1 MAFVGK
7 VEEDE
12 KEDVEKLD
20 FPAGKALHPCVVR
33 SGGADGLRY
42 TAHDGHVGYC
52 FSCASFQGRRVSH
65 QCRGCDPPGG
75 PKEDSSCW
83 CHTHSVR
90 VVPQCH
96 ARCLM
101 RCQHLPHLFDRR
113 ISVFTQAVAY
123 VEKFSGGVG
132 EVTRTQDAVV
142 DIRQCVLQRCSPCGW
157 RDHVT

>member
-52 FSCASFQGRRVSH
+52 FPSPAFKDAEFLTNAEVAILL
-65 QCRGCDPPGG
+65 
-75 PKEDSSCW
+75 EDRKK
-83 CHTHSVR
+83 T
-90 VVPQCH
+90 
-96 ARCLM
+96 AA
-101 RCQHLPHLFDRR
+101 
-113 ISVFTQAVAY
+113 AVATPTPY
-123 VEKFSGGVG
+123 VLCPSVM
-132 EVTRTQDAVV
+132 RAV
-142 DIRQCVLQRCSPCGW
+142 
-157 RDHVT
+157 